1 MIGICL
7 KNKMEE
13 DFDETPK
20 WKKKVIVI
28 GAIFM
33 ILLIIS
39 YFFTGYGVSEIIA
52 GMIESDEIN
61 GNVVDNGE
69 FRVIFLEETYGEI
82 LEIYNTDLSVE
93 TKMCLLGYFDGD
105 YYVNEV
111 LKPVIYSQEFNQ
123 VISEK
128 CPDETLIALHSHPY
142 RKCIASEQDLDN
154 LEMSKEVNPNVI
166 VGIIC
171 EEDRFNFYS

>member
-1 MIGICL
+1 MKDWIGICL

-111 LKPVIYSQEFNQ
+111 L
-123 VISEK
+123 
-128 CPDETLIALHSHPY
+128 
-142 RKCIASEQDLDN
+142 
-154 LEMSKEVNPNVI
+154 
-166 VGIIC
+166 
-171 EEDRFNFYS
+171 